1 MFKKTKFLF
10 VLSVLAAV
18 MATPVHAEKRTVQ
31 IPVTVEGTDRATVT
45 IASDDQEA
53 MDAVVGDKSVTVGKS
68 GVFTVS
74 YDEPADFVY
83 TITQTPGE
91 EKTSK
96 GEKITYDTSAYTAH
110 VFVEAKEDGSLDPH
124 VIVWKTAADSKSASV
139 NFKNTIEIKNGKGAQ
154 TSDES
159 SIGYQAAALAA
170 ALGAGAIV
178 FAIRKKCSS
187 KKEKAKKA
195 E

>member
-10 VLSVLAAV
+10 VLPVLAAV

-31 IPVTVEGTDRATVT
+31 IPVTVEGTDKATVT

-53 MDAVVGDKSVTVGKS
+53 MDAVVGDKSVTVDKNGA
-68 GVFTVS
+68 FTVS

-96 GEKITYDTSAYTAH
+96 GEKITYDTAAYTAH

-159 SIGYQAAALAA
+159 NIGYQAAVLATA
-170 ALGAGAIV
+170 IGVGAIV
-178 FAIRKKCSS
+178 LAIRKRGSS